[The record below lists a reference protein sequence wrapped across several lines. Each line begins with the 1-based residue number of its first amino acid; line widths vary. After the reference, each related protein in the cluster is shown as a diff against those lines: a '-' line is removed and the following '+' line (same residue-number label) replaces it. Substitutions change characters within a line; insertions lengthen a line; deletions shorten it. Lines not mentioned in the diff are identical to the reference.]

1 MLRYIKFAFNN
12 FRTRK
17 LRAFLTILGIL
28 IGIAAVV
35 SLISLG
41 QGLQESMQEQFELMG
56 IDKIII
62 TPKGGYFGMG
72 VEGTELSKQD
82 TKTIEKVKGV
92 DKTTGIIL
100 KIARVKFGHELKYA
114 WVAGVPLDPDSVAL
128 WESVQSMKIKDG
140 RDLKQGD
147 RQKAVIGYRI
157 AQEKFFEKQ
166 VKIRDKIE
174 IEGKAFKI
182 VGTLEQIGNTQ
193 DDSSILIS
201 IEVARE
207 LFNEPEKL
215 DLIILNVQPGFDVG
229 DVAEKIK
236 KELRKAE
243 DLEEGEENFEVQ
255 TSEDLRGTFNTVFVI
270 VQIVVIGIAAI
281 ALLVGGIGIANTM
294 YTSVLERTREIG
306 IMKAV
311 GARNSDIMF
320 IFLIESGLL
329 GLVGGILGVAIGLG
343 ISKSVQVLAAAT
355 GTTMIKASFN
365 PFLILGA
372 LAFSFIIGSISGLM
386 PARRAAMLKPV
397 NALRYE

>member
-82 TKTIEKVKGV
+82 MKTIEKVKGV

-201 IEVARE
+201 IKVARE

-243 DLEEGEENFEVQ
+243 DLEEGEDIVEVQ
-255 TSEDLRGTFNTVFVI
+255 TSGDLRGTFNTVFVI

-329 GLVGGILGVAIGLG
+329 GLVGGIIGVAVGLG

-397 NALRYE
+397 DALRYE

>member
-243 DLEEGEENFEVQ
+243 DLEEGEENFE
-255 TSEDLRGTFNTVFVI
+255 
-270 VQIVVIGIAAI
+270 
-281 ALLVGGIGIANTM
+281 LV
-294 YTSVLERTREIG
+294 SQL
-306 IMKAV
+306 
-311 GARNSDIMF
+311 
-320 IFLIESGLL
+320 
-329 GLVGGILGVAIGLG
+329 
-343 ISKSVQVLAAAT
+343 
-355 GTTMIKASFN
+355 
-365 PFLILGA
+365 
-372 LAFSFIIGSISGLM
+372 
-386 PARRAAMLKPV
+386 
-397 NALRYE
+397 